1 MRVVLAPMEGVADAS
16 MRQLLS
22 SCGGYDW
29 CVTEFIR
36 VTDVALPDKVFY
48 KYCPE
53 LHEKGLI
60 DGHTP
65 VRVQLLGQHPSPMA
79 ENALRAIELGSHGL
93 DLNFGCPSNTVTG
106 SCGGASMLKAPQSIF
121 DVVSEVRKAVPKQ
134 HTVSAKI
141 RLGWE
146 NKDDCFDIVQ
156 AVQEAGANELTI
168 HARTK
173 QDGYKA
179 PAHWHYIKQVKQRFS
194 IPIIANGEVWDRESY
209 LQCKEASACDD
220 VMIGRGALTI
230 PNLAKVVR
238 GEEEPLAWSAVIELL
253 IRYSQHEITS
263 EKAKYYQ
270 SRVKQWLRYLSGYYT
285 EADDL
290 FRNIRVLKDTNSIV
304 KQIRLQQCK
313 D

>member
-36 VTDVALPDKVFY
+36 VTTVCLPDKVFY

-53 LHEKGLI
+53 LHQQGLI
-60 DGHTP
+60 NGHTP
-65 VRVQLLGQHPSPMA
+65 VRVQLLGQHPQPMA
-79 ENALRAIELGSHGL
+79 ENACRAIELGSHGL
-93 DLNFGCPSNTVTG
+93 DLNFGCPSNSVTG
-106 SCGGASMLKAPQSIF
+106 SCGGASMLKAPQSIY
-121 DVVSEVRKAVPKQ
+121 DVVKAVREAVPER

-146 NKDDCFDIVQ
+146 NKDDCFSIVQ

-173 QDGYKA
+173 LDGYKA

-194 IPIIANGEVWDRESY
+194 IPIIANGEVWDRASY
-209 LQCKEASACDD
+209 LECQQASGCDD
-220 VMIGRGALTI
+220 VMIGRGALTM
-230 PNLAKVVR
+230 PNLAQVIR
-238 GEEEPLAWSAVIELL
+238 GQQTPLLWQQVIELL
-253 IRYSQHEITS
+253 IRYSEHEITS
-263 EKAKYYQ
+263 EKSKYYQ
-270 SRVKQWLRYLSGYYT
+270 SRVKQWLRYLSAFYS
-285 EADDL
+285 EAEQL
-290 FRNIRVLKDTNSIV
+290 FRQIRVLKDTPSIV
-304 KQIRLQQCK
+304 REIRQHSS
-313 D
+313 

>member
-36 VTDVALPDKVFY
+36 VTTVCLPDKVFY

-53 LHEKGLI
+53 LLQQGFI

-65 VRVQLLGQHPSPMA
+65 VRVQLLGQHPQPMA

-93 DLNFGCPSNTVTG
+93 DLNFGCPSNSVTG

-121 DVVSEVRKAVPKQ
+121 DVVKAVREAVPEK

-146 NKDDCFDIVQ
+146 NKDDCFSIVQ
-156 AVQEAGANELTI
+156 AVQEAGADELTI

-173 QDGYKA
+173 LDGYKA
-179 PAHWHYIKQVKQRFS
+179 PAHWHYINQVKQRFS
-194 IPIIANGEVWDRESY
+194 IPIIANGEVWDRASY
-209 LQCKEASACDD
+209 LQCQQASGCDD

-230 PNLAKVVR
+230 PNLAQVVR
-238 GEEEPLAWSAVIELL
+238 GRQAPLTWLQVVELL
-253 IRYSQHEITS
+253 IRYSEHEITS

-270 SRVKQWLRYLSGYYT
+270 SRVKQWLRYLSAFYP
-285 EADDL
+285 EADQL
-290 FRNIRVLKDTNSIV
+290 FRQIRVFKDTPSIV
-304 KQIRLQQCK
+304 QVIRQYSL
-313 D
+313 

>member
-36 VTDVALPDKVFY
+36 VTNVALPDKVFY

-53 LHEKGLI
+53 LYEGGFI
-60 DGHTP
+60 DNTTP

-79 ENALRAIELGSHGL
+79 ANAVRAIELGSHGL

-121 DVVSEVRKAVPKQ
+121 EVISAVRQAVPKQ

-146 NKDDCFDIVQ
+146 NKEDCFDIVQ
-156 AVQEAGANELTI
+156 AVQEAGADELTI

-173 QDGYKA
+173 LDGYKA
-179 PAHWHYIKQVKQRFS
+179 PAHWHYIKKVKEQFS
-194 IPIIANGEVWDRESY
+194 IPIIANGEVWNRENY
-209 LQCKEASACDD
+209 LQCQETSGCDD

-238 GEEEPLAWSAVIELL
+238 GEEDPLSWEAVIELL
-253 IRYSQHEITS
+253 IRYSQHEINS
-263 EKAKYYQ
+263 EKSKYYQ
-270 SRVKQWLRYLSGYYT
+270 SRVKQWLRYLSGYYS
-285 EADDL
+285 EADEL
-290 FRNIRVLKDTNSIV
+290 FRSIRIYKDTPTIINT
-304 KQIRLQQCK
+304 IRLQQAN
-313 D
+313 